1 MSLRINQ
8 NPLSIGVHRQLMT
21 TQHAL
26 DQAVTRLSSGLR
38 INYAWDDPAGLA
50 VSERMRAQISSM
62 TEAERNA
69 NYAINMLATAEGAL
83 STIDDQLI
91 RMRSLSV
98 EASNGAMSSLDR
110 SYLDTEFQQLKSEIT
125 RIAEVTNYN
134 GLYLIDGTYA
144 AGAGGAGGQ
153 GIKLHIGT
161 YNVANQDFYYINLAD
176 MTSSGLGL
184 TGVNLLDTAAAS
196 TVAATIATGLRGI
209 AAICGGRAVGSHGCS
224 IHIRHKKG
232 GPACAAHQR
241 TTGDDRKARSQSAK
255 KGKPAFARRRPLSLP
270 SGSINRRSAGIPTA
284 EADSPGPAWRC
295 RTASGS
301 GHA

>member
-83 STIDDQLI
+83 STIDDKLI

-184 TGVNLLDTAAAS
+184 TGVNLLDTAAA
-196 TVAATIATGLRGI
+196 
-209 AAICGGRAVGSHGCS
+209 
-224 IHIRHKKG
+224 
-232 GPACAAHQR
+232 
-241 TTGDDRKARSQSAK
+241 QSAIDTMDQVIDTK
-255 KGKPAFARRRPLSLP
+255 DTERTRL
-270 SGSINRRSAGIPTA
+270 GSFVSRLQATVQNLQISRENA
-284 EADSPGPAWRC
+284 
-295 RTASGS
+295 TASESMIRDADMAEEMAAFTRAQILMQS
-301 GHA
+301 GISMQAQANQLPQLVSQLIGG